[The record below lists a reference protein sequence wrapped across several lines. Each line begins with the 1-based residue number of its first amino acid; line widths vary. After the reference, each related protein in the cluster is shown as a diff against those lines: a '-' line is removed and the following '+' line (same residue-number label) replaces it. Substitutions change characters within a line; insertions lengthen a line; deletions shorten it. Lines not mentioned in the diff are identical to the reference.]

1 MTQSAR
7 DTQASIPSMAGPSG
21 PGIRLPKASD
31 VLADR
36 IRAEILGKDLQPGDS
51 LSSEAELIEAH
62 GFSRGTV
69 REALRLLEAE
79 GLIGIKRGPKG
90 GIRVRYPDTTQ
101 VSHSLALHFAMSK
114 TTLGEFFTFRRLVE
128 PAAAAEAARSAT
140 PEQRSY
146 LIEIAEQFRGLPP
159 SLERA
164 PEFHGAIGLCSN
176 NGVYKVILSALHRV
190 IEWHSLSER
199 LSDEDIEG
207 TTRVHRAIARSI
219 EKGDARGASRL
230 MNRHLESFEAVLA
243 QQGRLDQQIIPTRHW
258 QPDRS
263 P

>member
-1 MTQSAR
+1 MERAADAR
-7 DTQASIPSMAGPSG
+7 GAALPMNGRAEPAT
-21 PGIRLPKASD
+21 RLQKASD
-31 VLADR
+31 ILADR
-36 IRAEILGKDLQPGDS
+36 IRAEILGNNLQPGDA
-51 LSSEAELIEAH
+51 LASEAELIEAH

-79 GLIGIKRGPKG
+79 GLIVIKRGPKG
-90 GIRVRYPDTTQ
+90 GIRVRHPDITQ

-140 PEQRSY
+140 PEQRAS
-146 LIEIAEQFRGLPP
+146 LIEIAEQVRGLPP
-159 SLERA
+159 LARA
-164 PEFHGAIGLCSN
+164 PEFHGALGVCSN
-176 NGVYKVILSALHRV
+176 NGVYRAILAALHRV

-207 TTRVHRAIARSI
+207 TTRAHLAIARAI
-219 EKGDARGASRL
+219 EKGDDKGAARL

-243 QQGRLDQQIIPTRHW
+243 EQGRLDQPIIPPRHW
-258 QPDRS
+258 QPD
-263 P
+263 